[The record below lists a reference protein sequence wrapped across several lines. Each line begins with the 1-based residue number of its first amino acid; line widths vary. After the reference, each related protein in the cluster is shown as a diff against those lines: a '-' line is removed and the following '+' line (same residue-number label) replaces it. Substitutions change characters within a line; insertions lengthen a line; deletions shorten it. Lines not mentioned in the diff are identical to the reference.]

1 MRKINYIVIH
11 HTAVNQ
17 PDMKKL
23 LSSINA
29 SHKKKWLHK
38 SPNSLWYYIAYH
50 YIIWVNWELKQTR
63 ADADIWYHASNLAI
77 NNSSLWIVLSGDFD
91 RNKPSD
97 RQILAASQLVSHLRT
112 KYWQHIKIT
121 YHNMY
126 AKKTCPW
133 LKFPYALF
141 DKLTAMVS
149 KFKQVFDE
157 EVKDPIFTVHGD
169 KEPCTI
175 WDAKYL
181 MEIGIA
187 RSMKKLYDFIK
198 VEDQKDRNMIQ
209 RIFSYLK
216 LK

>member
-1 MRKINYIVIH
+1 
-11 HTAVNQ
+11 
-17 PDMKKL
+17 MKKL
-23 LSSINA
+23 VTSVNA
-29 SHKKKWLHK
+29 SHKKRGLHK
-38 SPNSLWYYIAYH
+38 IPNSLWYYIAYH
-50 YIIWVNWELKQTR
+50 YIIWVDGELKQTR
-63 ADADIWYHASNLAI
+63 AESEIGFHASNLTI
-77 NNSSLWIVLSGDFD
+77 NNTSIWIVLSGNFD
-91 RNKPSD
+91 RNVPSEK
-97 RQILAASQLVSHLRT
+97 QLLATAQFISHLRT
-112 KYWQHIKIT
+112 KYWQHIKVV

-126 AKKTCPW
+126 AKKTCPG

-157 EVKDPIFTVHGD
+157 EVKDPIFTIHDD
-169 KEPCTI
+169 KDVCTI

-187 RSMKKLYDFIK
+187 RAMKKLYEFIK
-198 VEDQKDRNMIQ
+198 VEDQKDRSMIQ